1 MHPSS
6 GGAGKRWRGLVVAA
20 VSVAVLTTLTGCRI
34 GEDPPPDSA
43 EAPGSGV
50 PDGGRVTSPSPAR
63 ETDASTG
70 LFVYDGPPDDAPSS
84 SGPVTTLEAAV
95 DLTPAAPGIFSS
107 VEYAVAAPDGSV
119 HVALTPVN
127 DPRPPRL
134 GTVQRTG
141 AGYAVT
147 GSVPMSGVD
156 DLWGMHLL
164 ADGTVAVTGSLRTPD
179 GRRAGYGAALVDPAK
194 GTLRTTVVEPVTGKI
209 RFAFGRSALNPDGRT
224 LYMFVSTNGRAGW
237 RERLVTIDLPT
248 GEVVDERD
256 LTADVAEASDSPA
269 GHEVAGM
276 VALPHG
282 GVTLVLDASPD
293 ASRPGRIPTLLTY
306 TPWLDRVGDPV
317 RVTSLAEQAEIQA
330 VAGGIDGTTF
340 LVVQVRDGAWVLA
353 VPPGGG
359 AGPVLAQLDDN
370 SYDYALAVEPA
381 QVWGLV
387 PAREG
392 ARPVDLTTGE
402 VRPAVDVG
410 CPGRD
415 VRGIFPGPKGV
426 SALVIGE
433 CNAPR
438 TRTQM
443 LWILGP

>member
-6 GGAGKRWRGLVVAA
+6 GGAGKRWRALVAVAA
-20 VSVAVLTTLTGCRI
+20 SAAVLTTLTGCRI
-34 GEDPPPDSA
+34 GVDPPRAA
-43 EAPGSGV
+43 EASGSAV
-50 PDGGRVTSPSPAR
+50 PDGGRTAAPSPAR
-63 ETDASTG
+63 QTDASTG
-70 LFVYDGPPDDAPSS
+70 LFVYDGPPDDAPPSR
-84 SGPVTTLEAAV
+84 GPVTTLGAVV
-95 DLTPAAPGIFSS
+95 DLTAAAPGIFSA
-107 VEYAVAAPDGSV
+107 VEYAVAAPDGAV

-127 DPRPPRL
+127 DRRPPSL
-134 GTVQRTG
+134 GTVERTG

-147 GSVPMSGVD
+147 GSVPMTGVD

-164 ADGTVAVTGSLRTPD
+164 ADGTVAVTGSLRTAD
-179 GRRAGYGAALVDPAK
+179 GHRAGYGAAVIDPRK
-194 GTLRTTVVEPVTGKI
+194 GTVRTTVVEPITGKT

-224 LYMFVSTNGRAGW
+224 LYMFVSTDGRAGW
-237 RERLVTIDLPT
+237 RERLVTVDLTT
-248 GEVVDERD
+248 GTMVDERD
-256 LTADVAEASDSPA
+256 LTSDIAEASDSPA
-269 GHEVAGM
+269 GHEVAGL
-276 VALPHG
+276 VPLPHG
-282 GVTLVLDASPD
+282 GVTLALDASPD
-293 ASRPGRIPTLLTY
+293 ARRPERIPTLLTY

-317 RVTSLAEQAEIQA
+317 RVTSLAEAAEIQA
-330 VAGGIDGTTF
+330 VAGGIDGTAF

-402 VRPAVDVG
+402 IRPAVDVG

-415 VRGIFPGPKGV
+415 VRGIFPGPKGMG
-426 SALVIGE
+426 ALVIGQ

>member
-6 GGAGKRWRGLVVAA
+6 GGAGTRWRGLAVAA
-20 VSVAVLTTLTGCRI
+20 VSAAVLTTLTGCRI
-34 GEDPPPDSA
+34 GEDPPRAA
-43 EAPGSGV
+43 EASGSAV
-50 PDGGRVTSPSPAR
+50 PDGGRSAPPSPAR
-63 ETDASTG
+63 QTDASTG
-70 LFVYDGPPDDAPSS
+70 LFVYDGPPDDAPPT
-84 SGPVTTLEAAV
+84 SGPVTSLEAAV
-95 DLTPAAPGIFSS
+95 DLTPAAPGIFSA
-107 VEYAVAAPDGSV
+107 VEYAVAAPDGAV
-119 HVALTPVN
+119 FVALTPVN
-127 DPRPPRL
+127 DRRPPSL
-134 GTVQRTG
+134 GTVERTDK
-141 AGYAVT
+141 GYAVT
-147 GSVPMSGVD
+147 KSVPMTGVD

-179 GRRAGYGAALVDPAK
+179 GHRAGFGAAVVDPAK
-194 GTLRTTVVEPVTGKI
+194 GTLRTTVVEPITGKL

-224 LYMFVSTNGRAGW
+224 LYMFVSTDGLAGW
-237 RERLVTIDLPT
+237 RERLVTVDLT
-248 GEVVDERD
+248 TATVSDERD
-256 LTADVAEASDSPA
+256 LAADVAEASDSPA
-269 GHEVAGM
+269 GSEVAGL
-276 VALPHG
+276 VPLPHG

-293 ASRPGRIPTLLTY
+293 ATRQERIPTLLTY

-317 RVTSLAEQAEIQA
+317 RATSLAEAAETQA

-359 AGPVLAQLDDN
+359 AGPVLAQLDGN

-392 ARPVDLTTGE
+392 ARPVDLATGE

-426 SALVIGE
+426 GALVIGQ

-443 LWILGP
+443 LWILGS